1 MQKSPCPANTLKM
14 KLILSAEQVILTTFR
29 FFAKDTFEKW
39 QPSENSDWYQSLMQ
53 SGKPTMS

>member
-1 MQKSPCPANTLKM
+1 M

-29 FFAKDTFEKW
+29 FCAKDTFEKW